1 MDVSFYPLQES
12 PFTLERAVAGCI
24 QMNQL
29 LFRTFPVF
37 VCPNTFDG
45 DANSSNDVSD
55 SADGRSDDVT
65 ASTMTM

>member
-1 MDVSFYPLQES
+1 M
-12 PFTLERAVAGCI
+12 AGCI

-37 VCPNTFDG
+37 VCPNSFDD

-55 SADGRSDDVT
+55 SADGRSGDVT
-65 ASTMTM
+65 ASTMTTLLIIIVIMMKKKKMM